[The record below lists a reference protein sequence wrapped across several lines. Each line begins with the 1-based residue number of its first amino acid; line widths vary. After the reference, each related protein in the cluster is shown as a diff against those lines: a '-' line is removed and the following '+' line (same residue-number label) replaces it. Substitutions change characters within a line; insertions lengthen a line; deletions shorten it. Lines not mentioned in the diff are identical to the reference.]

1 MHPLG
6 KLRRTPSF
14 KGLSPRFCG
23 MGANQRFSA
32 SLGVVLSAEDLARPP
47 AGRLCPLRGQPL
59 VDPGQPLAV
68 LINVDR
74 RKGRAEPLVILLQ
87 ATITHLNKAEDA
99 LEHPEG
105 PLHLGAHFRL
115 CPVPG
120 LLRLVH
126 ACRVSAC
133 REVII
138 RASGAARGSSL
149 SVLNNPHR
157 PHTLSRRHAAGRATC
172 ACQLP
177 RLTSNTTR
185 AHGRAWN
192 PPRYTPTSRVPLIA
206 ITHLMRL
213 RIALLLAVLDRRRRS
228 NDRRI
233 HDRSHPNAKPAVLQI
248 MVNRLQHGSA

>member
-1 MHPLG
+1 MKARALDFAAWARAGVFLLLLLLFFPPGGLM
-6 KLRRTPSF
+6 RTPA
-14 KGLSPRFCG
+14 GTLRP
-23 MGANQRFSA
+23 QR
-32 SLGVVLSAEDLARPP
+32 GH
-47 AGRLCPLRGQPL
+47 PL

-68 LINVDR
+68 LIDVDR

-149 SVLNNPHR
+149 SV
-157 PHTLSRRHAAGRATC
+157 
-172 ACQLP
+172 
-177 RLTSNTTR
+177 
-185 AHGRAWN
+185 
-192 PPRYTPTSRVPLIA
+192 
-206 ITHLMRL
+206 
-213 RIALLLAVLDRRRRS
+213 
-228 NDRRI
+228 
-233 HDRSHPNAKPAVLQI
+233 
-248 MVNRLQHGSA
+248 